1 MNNNYDR
8 GMIKWMPFNSVVPL
22 NNIKIKIKE
31 ERNTVSFPILSE
43 DELATIQ
50 DNLFTAYHSKEEVII
65 TYFYHNNL
73 YKLKG
78 IIDNI
83 IIDKKLIILNKD
95 IKLYFNQIIKVSLI

>member
-1 MNNNYDR
+1 MNSNYDR

-22 NNIKIKIKE
+22 NTIKTKIKD
-31 ERNTVSFPILSE
+31 ERNVISFPILSE
-43 DELATIQ
+43 DELANIQ

-73 YKLKG
+73 YELKG

-83 IIDKKLIILNKD
+83 IVDKKLIILNKN
-95 IKLYFNQIIKVSLI
+95 IKLYFNQIVRISLM

>member
-1 MNNNYDR
+1 MNSNYDR

-22 NNIKIKIKE
+22 NSIKTKIKD
-31 ERNTVSFPILSE
+31 ERNAMSFPILSE

-50 DNLFTAYHSKEEVII
+50 ENLFIAYHSKEEVII

-83 IIDKKLIILNKD
+83 ITDKKLIILNKN

>member
-1 MNNNYDR
+1 MNSNYDR

-22 NNIKIKIKE
+22 SSIKTKIKD
-31 ERNTVSFPILSE
+31 ERNVISFPILSD

-73 YKLKG
+73 YNLKG
-78 IIDNI
+78 IINNI

-95 IKLYFNQIIKVSLI
+95 IKLYFNQIIKISLI